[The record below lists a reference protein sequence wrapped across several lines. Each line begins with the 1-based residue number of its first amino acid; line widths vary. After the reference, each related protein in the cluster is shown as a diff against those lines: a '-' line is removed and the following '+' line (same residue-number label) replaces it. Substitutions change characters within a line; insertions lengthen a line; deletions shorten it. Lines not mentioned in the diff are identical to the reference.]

1 MNRTIVAL
9 IVSVMVNV
17 GVVAALAYSAF
28 QHGTWPAVFRGDKGE
43 PDLPA
48 YLDLNAEQKRR
59 WSELEAAFLRE
70 LGKDWRQIRIHR
82 ERMINEI
89 FSEQPDR
96 QRIEGERAAIAQL
109 QSAQQRRVIQQ
120 LLEERDILDAAQRR
134 KLAEM
139 LLRQAPAGTFEERL
153 HGK

>member
-1 MNRTIVAL
+1 MNRAKYAL
-9 IVSVMVNV
+9 ILSIMLNV

-28 QHGTWPAVFRGDKGE
+28 QQGTWPAVFRGDKVE

-59 WSELEAAFLRE
+59 WSELEAAFIRE
-70 LGKDWRQIRIHR
+70 LRNDWRQIRIHR

-109 QSAQQRRVIQQ
+109 QAAQQRRVIQQ